1 MRARLPNWRTM
12 LKSLRAAISTIALW
26 PSCNLDLA
34 VSMWQLYSRFPVY
47 PTISIMNPPMTTSP
61 LTSNDHGKLFVFALL
76 ILPAAAFLVGA
87 IPFLFILFGLFMLR
101 RTNDFSHIETAAR
114 NFKIYCWL
122 LIPGFLFAA
131 WGQRGRLEDIVGLS
145 MCAGISGAYILALNF
160 FFLNPLRR
168 HREWIQQNGIFSNRS
183 KEESP
188 DADVA
193 SIDIIKGE
201 RLRSFSVADELLK
214 WAKLKEDGH
223 ISEQEFNE
231 ARAKLLQKS

>member
-1 MRARLPNWRTM
+1 
-12 LKSLRAAISTIALW
+12 
-26 PSCNLDLA
+26 
-34 VSMWQLYSRFPVY
+34 MWQLYSRFPVY
-47 PTISIMNPPMTTSP
+47 PTISIMNLPMTTSP

-87 IPFLFILFGLFMLR
+87 IPLLFILFGLFMLR

-122 LIPGFLFAA
+122 VVAGFVIAAISLENQAVDQVWEEQGRNREVFAFS
-131 WGQRGRLEDIVGLS
+131 IF
-145 MCAGISGAYILALNF
+145 AGISGVYILALNY

-168 HREWIQQNGIFSNRS
+168 HRAWIQQNGIFSNRS
-183 KEESP
+183 KEESL
-188 DADVA
+188 DAEPT